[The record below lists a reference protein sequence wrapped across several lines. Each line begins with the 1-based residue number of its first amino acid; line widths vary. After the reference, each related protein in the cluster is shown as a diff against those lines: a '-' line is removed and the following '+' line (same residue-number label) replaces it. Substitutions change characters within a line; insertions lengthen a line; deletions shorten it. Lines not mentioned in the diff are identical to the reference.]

1 MTRPV
6 VMWATYWDP
15 ESGSVDVEEAI
26 VEVAHSP
33 ADISWTKDRSIEP
46 ALTKED
52 CLVVVL

>member
-1 MTRPV
+1 
-6 VMWATYWDP
+6 MWATYWDP